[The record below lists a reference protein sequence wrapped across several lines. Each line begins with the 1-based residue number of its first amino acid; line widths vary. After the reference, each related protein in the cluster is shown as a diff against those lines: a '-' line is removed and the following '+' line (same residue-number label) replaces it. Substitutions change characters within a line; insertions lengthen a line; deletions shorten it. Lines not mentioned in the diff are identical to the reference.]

1 MGEAALL
8 FPPMTTSPDLLMNPT
23 AAGERI
29 EALDIVRG
37 AALFG
42 ILASN
47 MRAFSSPMAAYLDHS
62 LMWQGAPDRIAQI
75 LIDVFVS
82 GKFITIFAFLFG
94 IGFAVMMERA
104 EARGLPNRAFYL
116 RRLGVL
122 LGFGLVHV
130 TLLWWGD
137 VLTPY
142 ALMGFL
148 LFLFRN
154 ASFRRILIWAAILHS
169 WPVILNLAGLIA
181 TLAGFPVPSP
191 PPTTA
196 AQLAETVRA
205 YSSGTLVEIFKERM
219 KEDTF
224 MLFGIFFYYPRIL
237 GIFLFGLLVW
247 RMGIVRGLSD
257 HRELLRKGRA
267 WGFAGGLSL
276 NILGVAVTEIFHPD
290 PMGFSSLTLAVN
302 LILSAGVPLLSLFY
316 VCSIALLLEDSSWR
330 ERLRPFG
337 AVGRTA
343 LTNYLLHTLI
353 CTTIY
358 YSWGFGLYG
367 KVGPL
372 AGLLPTLLIYALLL
386 WLSNW
391 WLRRH
396 AYGPMEWLWRWL
408 TYLHKP

>member
-1 MGEAALL
+1 MA
-8 FPPMTTSPDLLMNPT
+8 TSPAPVMNPT

-29 EALDIVRG
+29 EALDMIRG

-47 MRAFSSPMAAYLDHS
+47 MRAFNSPMAAYFDHS
-62 LMWQGAPDRIAQI
+62 LMWQGAGDRIAQI
-75 LIDVFVS
+75 LIDVFIS
-82 GKFITIFAFLFG
+82 GKFITIFSFLFG
-94 IGFAVMMERA
+94 VGIAVMMERA

-122 LGFGLVHV
+122 LGFGFVHV

-137 VLTPY
+137 VLAPY

-154 ASFRRILIWAAILHS
+154 ASSRRVLIGACILYS
-169 WPVILNLAGLIA
+169 WPVILGLAGTIA
-181 TLAGFPVPSP
+181 TLAGIQMPSP
-191 PPTTA
+191 PPNTA

-205 YSSGTLVEIFKERM
+205 YSRGTFAEIFKERM
-219 KEDTF
+219 KENTF

-237 GIFLFGLLVW
+237 GLFLFGLLVW
-247 RMGIVRGLSD
+247 RRGIVRGLSD

-267 WGFAGGLSL
+267 WGLAGGLSL
-276 NILGVAVTEIFHPD
+276 NILGVAVTEILHPD
-290 PMGFSSLTLAVN
+290 PMGFSPLTLAVN

-316 VCSIALLLEDSSWR
+316 VCSILLLLEYSAWR
-330 ERLRPFG
+330 ERLGPFA

-353 CTTIY
+353 CTTLF

-372 AGLLPTLLIYALLL
+372 AGLALTVLVYAVLLRI
-386 WLSNW
+386 SNW

-396 AYGPMEWLWRWL
+396 AYGPMEWLWRSL
-408 TYLHKP
+408 TYLHRL

>member
-1 MGEAALL
+1 
-8 FPPMTTSPDLLMNPT
+8 MNPT
-23 AAGERI
+23 TARERI
-29 EALDIVRG
+29 EALDILRG

-47 MRAFSSPMAAYLDHS
+47 MRAFNSPMAAYLDHS
-62 LMWQGAPDRIAQI
+62 LMWQSAPDRAAQI
-75 LIDVFVS
+75 LIDTFVS
-82 GKFITIFAFLFG
+82 GKFITIFSFLFG

-104 EARGLPNRAFYL
+104 ESRGLPNRAFYL

-137 VLTPY
+137 VLAPY

-154 ASFRRILIWAAILHS
+154 ASSRRVFIWACILYN
-169 WPVILNLAGLIA
+169 WPVILSLAGTSA
-181 TLAGFPVPSP
+181 TLAGIQIPSS

-205 YSSGTLVEIFKERM
+205 YSSGTFVEIFKERM
-219 KEDTF
+219 KENTF
-224 MLFGIFFYYPRIL
+224 MLFGIFFFYPRIL
-237 GIFLFGLLVW
+237 GLFLFGLLVW
-247 RMGIVRGLSD
+247 RRGIVRDLPGHQD
-257 HRELLRKGRA
+257 LLRRCRM
-267 WGFAGGLSL
+267 WGLTGGLSL
-276 NILGVAVTEIFHPD
+276 NILGVAITEIFHPD
-290 PMGFSSLTLAVN
+290 PLGFSPLTLAVN

-316 VCSIALLLEDSSWR
+316 VCSIVLLLEDSVWR
-330 ERLRPFG
+330 ERLRPFA

-343 LTNYLLHTLI
+343 LTNYLLHTLL
-353 CTTIY
+353 CTALY
-358 YSWGFGLYG
+358 YSWGFGFYG

-372 AGLLPTLLIYALLL
+372 AGLVPTLLIYAVLL

-396 AYGPMEWLWRWL
+396 AYGPMEWLWRSL
-408 TYLHKP
+408 TYLHRL

>member
-1 MGEAALL
+1 
-8 FPPMTTSPDLLMNPT
+8 MNPT

-29 EALDIVRG
+29 EALDVVRG

-47 MRAFSSPMAAYLDHS
+47 MRAFNSPMAAYLDHS
-62 LMWQGAPDRIAQI
+62 LMWQGAPDRMAQI
-75 LIDVFVS
+75 LIDVFIS
-82 GKFITIFAFLFG
+82 GKFITIFSFLFG

-104 EARGLPNRAFYL
+104 EARCLPNRAFYL

-122 LGFGLVHV
+122 LGFGLFHL

-137 VLTPY
+137 VLAPY

-154 ASFRRILIWAAILHS
+154 ASQRRLLIWACFLYS
-169 WPVILNLAGLIA
+169 WPVVLSLAGAGA
-181 TLAGFPVPSP
+181 TLAGVQIPSP

-205 YSSGTLVEIFKERM
+205 YSSGTFPEIFKERM
-219 KEDTF
+219 KENTF
-224 MLFGIFFYYPRIL
+224 MLFGIFFFYPRIL
-237 GIFLFGLLVW
+237 GLFLFGLLVW
-247 RMGIVRGLSD
+247 RRGIVCNLSER
-257 HRELLRKGRA
+257 REMLRKGRF
-267 WGFAGGLSL
+267 WGLVGGLSL

-290 PMGFSSLTLAVN
+290 PLGFSPLTLSVN

-316 VCSIALLLEDSSWR
+316 VCSIALLLEDSAWH
-330 ERLRPFG
+330 ERLRSFA

-343 LTNYLLHTLI
+343 LTNYLLHTVI
-353 CTTIY
+353 CTALY

-372 AGLLPTLLIYALLL
+372 AGLLPTVLIYAALL
-386 WLSNW
+386 WISNW

-396 AYGPMEWLWRWL
+396 AYGPMEWLWRSL
-408 TYLHKP
+408 TYLHKL